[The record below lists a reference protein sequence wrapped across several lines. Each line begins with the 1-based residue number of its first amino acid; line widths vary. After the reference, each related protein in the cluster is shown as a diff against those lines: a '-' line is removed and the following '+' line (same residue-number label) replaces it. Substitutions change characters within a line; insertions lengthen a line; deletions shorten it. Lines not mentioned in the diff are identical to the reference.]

1 MTLLA
6 FRPLLRRTAIL
17 LSAVFLLASALVF
30 FSCTKTSPTES
41 TPPELT
47 EPYPWPT
54 SSPQAQGLDA
64 VLIATA
70 IDSIRAKSS
79 VYCLLVVKNDYLV
92 VERYNSYYMQY
103 NDFEIRSASKSFTS
117 ALIGIAIREG
127 FIRGVDQKMMEF
139 FPEYDSPNL
148 DPRKREIT
156 IEHLLTMKSG
166 LDYTESDDHSGI
178 FNEKTNW
185 LREAINLRQLYNP
198 GERFNYASVNTNIL
212 AGIIAKASKMSAREV
227 AQKYLFGP
235 MKISDR
241 GWDQDP
247 QGYHLGG
254 TGMYFTPRDLA
265 RFGYLYLHNGTDG
278 SRSVVPAEW
287 VAQSLQTRA
296 ERNFVWGT
304 LQNVN
309 YGYQWWTGTS
319 GQDSLFFAAGF
330 GGQFIIVAPRKD
342 MVIVTTAN
350 PNVDI
355 PRASEQED
363 FILSVVTRYILPA
376 ATR

>member
-1 MTLLA
+1 MARLTL
-6 FRPLLRRTAIL
+6 RPILRRTATL
-17 LSAVFLLASALVF
+17 LSAVSLFISALVLV
-30 FSCTKTSPTES
+30 SCTKSGPTES
-41 TPPELT
+41 TPPELIK
-47 EPYPWPT
+47 PYPWVT
-54 SSPQAQGLDA
+54 SSPQVEGLDTA
-64 VLIATA
+64 LIATA
-70 IDSIRAKSS
+70 VDSIRAKSY
-79 VYCLLVVKNDYLV
+79 VYSLLVVKNGHLV
-92 VERYNSYYMQY
+92 VERYNGYYTQY
-103 NDFEIRSASKSFTS
+103 NDFEIRSVSKGFTS

-166 LDYTESDDHSGI
+166 LDYIESDDHSGI

-185 LREAINLRQLYNP
+185 LREAINLPQKHNP
-198 GERFNYASVNTNIL
+198 GERFNYASVNSNIL
-212 AGIIAKASKMSAREV
+212 AGIIAKAGKMSAREV
-227 AQKYLFGP
+227 AKKHLFGP
-235 MKISDR
+235 LMIIDR

-247 QGYHLGG
+247 QGYYLGG

-265 RFGYLYLHNGTDG
+265 RFGYLYLQGGTDG
-278 SRSVVPAEW
+278 GRSVVPADW
-287 VAQSLQTRA
+287 VQRSLQPRA
-296 ERNFVWGT
+296 GRNFTWGT
-304 LQNVN
+304 LQDVN
-309 YGYQWWTGTS
+309 YGYQWWTGRS
-319 GQDSLFFAAGF
+319 GQDLLFFAAGF
-330 GGQFIIVAPRKD
+330 GGQFIIVVPQKN

-376 ATR
+376 VLP